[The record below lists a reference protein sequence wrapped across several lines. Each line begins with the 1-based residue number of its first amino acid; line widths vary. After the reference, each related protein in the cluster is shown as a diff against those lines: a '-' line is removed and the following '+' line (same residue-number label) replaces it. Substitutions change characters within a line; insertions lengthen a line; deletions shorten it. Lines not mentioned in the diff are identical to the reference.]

1 MNRNIALIALGGI
14 AAAGLGWWSASVRQA
29 PPAPIIIL
37 QAPPAPA
44 TALTPAAAPVPEPAP
59 VVTPAPAPRPAARR
73 VARAVPKA
81 PAPQPAP
88 APTPAAEP
96 EATPAPEPVKSEPAP
111 GETAAEARPVIP
123 ALFPTEKL
131 PPPPPR
137 SVTVPAG
144 TLITVRLAQ
153 PLETGRNSMGDAF
166 TATLDQ
172 PLVVNGLVIAERG
185 SRQFGKLALADQ
197 AGRVKG
203 RAALGLELV
212 SLNTADGQQ
221 VNITTEVF
229 RHEAASSAGR
239 DTAKAGVMAGI
250 GAAIGAI
257 AGGGK
262 GAAIGAAAGGAAG
275 AGTVLATRGGQARL
289 PAETRISFRLSQ
301 PVTLTE
307 KLD

>member
-1 MNRNIALIALGGI
+1 MNRNIALIALGGF

-44 TALTPAAAPVPEPAP
+44 TALTPVAAAVPEPAP
-59 VVTPAPAPRPAARR
+59 VVAPAAAARR

-81 PAPQPAP
+81 TAPRPAP

-96 EATPAPEPVKSEPAP
+96 EVIPAPEPVKLEPAP
-111 GETAAEARPVIP
+111 VETATEARPVIP
-123 ALFPTEKL
+123 AVFPTEKL

-172 PLVVNGLVIAERG
+172 PLVINGLVIAERG

-197 AGRVKG
+197 SGRVKG

-212 SLNTADGQQ
+212 TLNTADGQQ

-275 AGTVLATRGGQARL
+275 AGTVLATRGQQARL

>member
-1 MNRNIALIALGGI
+1 MNRNIALIALGGF

-29 PPAPIIIL
+29 PPAPIIIV

-44 TALTPAAAPVPEPAP
+44 TAFTPAPAAVPEPAP
-59 VVTPAPAPRPAARR
+59 VAATPAPAPAARR
-73 VARAVPKA
+73 VARTVPKA
-81 PAPQPAP
+81 PASRPAP

-96 EATPAPEPVKSEPAP
+96 EVIPAPEPVTPEPAQA
-111 GETAAEARPVIP
+111 ETVAEARPGIP

-137 SVTVPAG
+137 SVTLPAG

-153 PLETGRNSMGDAF
+153 SLETGRNSMGDAF

-185 SRQFGKLALADQ
+185 SRQSGKLALADQ
-197 AGRVKG
+197 SGRVKG

-212 SLNTADGQQ
+212 TLNTADGQQ

-275 AGTVLATRGGQARL
+275 AGTVLATRGEQARL

>member
-44 TALTPAAAPVPEPAP
+44 TALTPAPAPEPVP
-59 VVTPAPAPRPAARR
+59 VVTPTPAPQPAARR

-81 PAPQPAP
+81 PAPRPAP
-88 APTPAAEP
+88 APTPAPEP
-96 EATPAPEPVKSEPAP
+96 EVIPAPEPVKPEPAP
-111 GETAAEARPVIP
+111 VETVAEARPVIP
-123 ALFPTEKL
+123 AAFPTEKL

-212 SLNTADGQQ
+212 TLNTADGQR

-250 GAAIGAI
+250 GAAMAAI

-262 GAAIGAAAGGAAG
+262 EIGRAH
-275 AGTVLATRGGQARL
+275 V
-289 PAETRISFRLSQ
+289 
-301 PVTLTE
+301 
-307 KLD
+307 